1 LQKAISWLK
10 FELIAKYKKENMK
23 TFLVVGGTSGI
34 GLETTKILSKENRV
48 IVLSRTN
55 RNLDGINNVEFHPA
69 DVTKSVE
76 ELPEINDSI
85 DGLVY
90 CPGTINLKPLKSL
103 KLEDFQN
110 DFEINLLGAI
120 KVINKYFNNLKSA
133 GKSSLVLFSTVAV
146 QTGMP
151 YHASV
156 ASSKGAVEGLTRTL
170 AAEFAPNIRVNCIA
184 PSITNT
190 PLAEKLLN
198 NEVKFKAS
206 EDRHPLKRIGS
217 ADEIAKTVE
226 FLLSSSTGFIT
237 GQIVKVDGG
246 ISSLKIL

>member
-1 LQKAISWLK
+1 MSTY
-10 FELIAKYKKENMK
+10 LI
-23 TFLVVGGTSGI
+23 VGGTSGI
-34 GLETTKILSKENRV
+34 GLETTKLLSQNNRV

-55 RNLDGINNVEFHPA
+55 KNLDGLSNVEFHSA
-69 DVTKSVE
+69 DVTKSIE
-76 ELPEINDSI
+76 ELPQINGSI

-90 CPGTINLKPLKSL
+90 CPGTINLRPLKSF

-110 DFEINLLGAI
+110 DFEVNLLGAV
-120 KVINKYFNNLKSA
+120 KVVNKYFNNLKSA
-133 GKSSLVLFSTVAV
+133 GKSSVVLFSTVAV

-156 ASSKGAVEGLTRTL
+156 TSSKGAVEGLTRTL
-170 AAEFAPNIRVNCIA
+170 AAEFAPSICVNCIA

-198 NEVKFKAS
+198 NEAKVKAS

-217 ADEIAKTVE
+217 AEEIAQAVE
-226 FLLSSSTGFIT
+226 FLLSEKSGFIT
-237 GQIVKVDGG
+237 GQIIKIDGG
-246 ISSLKIL
+246 ISSVKII